1 MTKRF
6 HQMDQDNCHT
16 KPCYPGQVFFCN
28 LSPKK
33 SSLLSLQ
40 KLQIT
45 HFWYQPSQHLTAWG
59 TIKMQNKID
68 TEAIIRL
75 PSRKVRF
82 LDPASSEFQQHKTIG
97 KQNSKKQHYLYTLN
111 PIHVQR
117 FRHCGHPFTVR
128 MSQEHTI
135 LCCKPHAVVSKGL
148 WQKETWFQED
158 TKMMTN

>member
-1 MTKRF
+1 
-6 HQMDQDNCHT
+6 MDQDNCHT

-33 SSLLSLQ
+33 NSLLSLQ

-45 HFWYQPSQHLTAWG
+45 YFWYQPSQHLTAWG

-82 LDPASSEFQQHKTIG
+82 SRPSKLRVSTTQNNWEAKFKKAALPVHSQPNPCSEVQALWSS
-97 KQNSKKQHYLYTLN
+97 
-111 PIHVQR
+111 IHRAYVARTYHSLLQATCCSLQR
-117 FRHCGHPFTVR
+117 PV
-128 MSQEHTI
+128 
-135 LCCKPHAVVSKGL
+135 
-148 WQKETWFQED
+148 
-158 TKMMTN
+158 TKRDMISGGYKNDDKLT